1 MHYIYIFWIAGKG
14 IIRPK
19 SLQKR
24 IMSEDLR
31 SVYSRAPEIFQ
42 RLRKEID
49 KVIVGQDR
57 AIEQLLVSIIA
68 GGHALL
74 ESNPGLAKTLL
85 VKTTA
90 SCMGLD
96 FSRIQCTPD
105 LMPADIT
112 GTTIIDEIGGG
123 KKFRFEPGPVF
134 SNIVLA
140 DEINRASPKTQS
152 ALLEAMQEKQV
163 TVGNKTY
170 ALDRPFF
177 ILATQNPIEMEG
189 TFPLPEAQLD
199 RFLLKIF
206 MEYPTMDEELEIL
219 ERYTIRAE
227 PKVSPQVSKEE
238 VIALQKLCRDIPI
251 ADDLK
256 RAVVNLVLATRNWDG
271 VQYGASP
278 RASIMQF
285 MVFAV
290 NIPEQDPHPGQA
302 LSSTSL
308 SSSSEIL
315 PAAFIPTP
323 SKTLL
328 RSRTLPFIVPA
339 IIGPPEM
346 TTDGRFSFAA
356 AIAMPGTILSQ
367 FVTRTS
373 PSNACPFAIISI
385 ESMISSRLGRENFIP
400 SWFIAMPSQTPITG
414 NSIGSPPAAYIPAFT
429 ASVMV
434 LRWTCPGIIAL

>member
-1 MHYIYIFWIAGKG
+1 
-14 IIRPK
+14 
-19 SLQKR
+19 
-24 IMSEDLR
+24 MSEDLR

-219 ERYTIRAE
+219 ERYTI
-227 PKVSPQVSKEE
+227 
-238 VIALQKLCRDIPI
+238 C
-251 ADDLK
+251 
-256 RAVVNLVLATRNWDG
+256 
-271 VQYGASP
+271 
-278 RASIMQF
+278 
-285 MVFAV
+285 
-290 NIPEQDPHPGQA
+290 
-302 LSSTSL
+302 
-308 SSSSEIL
+308 
-315 PAAFIPTP
+315 
-323 SKTLL
+323 LL
-328 RSRTLPFIVPA
+328 Y
-339 IIGPPEM
+339 
-346 TTDGRFSFAA
+346 
-356 AIAMPGTILSQ
+356 
-367 FVTRTS
+367 TS
-373 PSNACPFAIISI
+373 PSPRDS
-385 ESMISSRLGRENFIP
+385 
-400 SWFIAMPSQTPITG
+400 
-414 NSIGSPPAAYIPAFT
+414 
-429 ASVMV
+429 
-434 LRWTCPGIIAL
+434 

>member
-1 MHYIYIFWIAGKG
+1 
-14 IIRPK
+14 
-19 SLQKR
+19 
-24 IMSEDLR
+24 MSEDLR

-238 VIALQKLCRDIPI
+238 VIALQKLC
-251 ADDLK
+251 
-256 RAVVNLVLATRNWDG
+256 
-271 VQYGASP
+271 
-278 RASIMQF
+278 
-285 MVFAV
+285 
-290 NIPEQDPHPGQA
+290 
-302 LSSTSL
+302 
-308 SSSSEIL
+308 
-315 PAAFIPTP
+315 
-323 SKTLL
+323 
-328 RSRTLPFIVPA
+328 
-339 IIGPPEM
+339 
-346 TTDGRFSFAA
+346 
-356 AIAMPGTILSQ
+356 
-367 FVTRTS
+367 
-373 PSNACPFAIISI
+373 
-385 ESMISSRLGRENFIP
+385 
-400 SWFIAMPSQTPITG
+400 
-414 NSIGSPPAAYIPAFT
+414 
-429 ASVMV
+429 
-434 LRWTCPGIIAL
+434 